1 MCSPDATHAA
11 PELPAVD
18 ERLISPGSC
27 YEIYDGVLVHVAPA
41 DELRGARRS
50 KILALIEAHA
60 GPELDVA
67 YRMLT
72 RTSETSDVAPD
83 VSVFPYA
90 RDPATGGRQLER
102 LVFEVVNSE
111 SLSHAARKAAK
122 LVARGVHRV
131 FAIDVERACALEWSA
146 SLGGWSELD
155 ASAHIEDPALA
166 APLPIEAL
174 LLATSA
180 DEVIARA
187 LVIRR
192 DPVIEAARAQYR
204 SGGRREGLSDVL
216 FEVLAARDVALDS
229 FDRARILGERDPDR
243 LLRWITRAGTCANIA
258 EVFEGA

>member
-1 MCSPDATHAA
+1 MSSSDATHAD

-27 YEIYDGVLVHVAPA
+27 YEIYDGVLVRVAPA
-41 DELRGARRS
+41 DELGGTRRS
-50 KILALIEAHA
+50 KILALVEAHA
-60 GPELDVA
+60 GPAFDVA

-102 LVFEVVNSE
+102 LAFEIVHTE
-111 SLSHAARKAAK
+111 SLSHAARKAVK

-146 SLGGWSELD
+146 SLGSWRMLD
-155 ASAHIEDPALA
+155 TSAQIEDPALA

-180 DEVIARA
+180 DEAIAQA
-187 LVIRR
+187 LVIKR

-204 SGGRREGLSDVL
+204 DEDRREDLAEML
-216 FEVLAARDVALDS
+216 LEMLAARDVSLDS
-229 FDRARILGERDPDR
+229 FDRQRMLGERDPER
-243 LLRWITRAGTCANIA
+243 LIRWISRAGTCADIA
-258 EVFEGA
+258 ALFEEA

>member
-1 MCSPDATHAA
+1 MSSSDATHG

-27 YEIYDGVLVHVAPA
+27 YEIYDGVIVHVAPA
-41 DELRGARRS
+41 DELRGTRRS

-60 GPELDVA
+60 GPAFDVA

-90 RDPATGGRQLER
+90 RDPETGGRQLER
-102 LVFEVVNSE
+102 LVFEIVRTA
-111 SLSHAARKAAK
+111 SLDHAARKAAK

-146 SLGGWSELD
+146 GLGSWSVLD
-155 ASAHIEDPALA
+155 PTAHIEDPALA

-180 DEVIARA
+180 DEVIARTLIIQRNPA
-187 LVIRR
+187 
-192 DPVIEAARAQYR
+192 IEAARAQYR
-204 SGGRREGLSDVL
+204 AEGSRAGLTDVL
-216 FEVLAARDVALDS
+216 FELLAARDVALDS
-229 FDRARILGERDPDR
+229 FDRARILGERDTDR
-243 LLRWITRAGTCANIA
+243 LVRWMARAGTCTAIA
-258 EVFEGA
+258 EVFEEA